1 PRPDSSER
9 PGRWCSV
16 ASQSPRRRDESRCG
30 TLKRAPRER
39 AIMIVT
45 MFKDQI
51 FRGRTAVIT
60 GGGTGLGRA
69 FALRLSEL
77 GARLV
82 LASRDRGHL
91 EPTCAE
97 IRGRGGE
104 AIAVPTDVRVP
115 EQVEGM
121 VRRAAEEFGR
131 LDILINNAAGNF
143 LCKAEK
149 LSYNGWRSVVDI
161 VLNGTFYCSRAAL
174 EPMKAHQY
182 GRNVNIIATYASGA
196 SPGTVH
202 SCTAKAG
209 VLAMTRTLAV
219 EWARY
224 NIRVNAVAP
233 GSFPTEGAG
242 SRLMLAPGA
251 AERALK
257 RVPTGRAGRH
267 EELANL
273 VAFL

>member
-1 PRPDSSER
+1 
-9 PGRWCSV
+9 
-16 ASQSPRRRDESRCG
+16 
-30 TLKRAPRER
+30 
-39 AIMIVT
+39 

-51 FRGRTAVIT
+51 FRDRTAVIT

-69 FALRLSEL
+69 FAFRFSEL

-82 LASRDRGHL
+82 LASRDPAHL

-97 IRGRGGE
+97 IRERGGE
-104 AIAVPTDVRVP
+104 VVAVATDVRVP
-115 EQVEGM
+115 EQVEKM
-121 VRRAAEEFGR
+121 VHRTVEQFGR

-149 LSYNGWRSVVDI
+149 LTYNGWRSVVDI

-174 EPMKAHQY
+174 EPMRTQQY
-182 GRNVNIIATYASGA
+182 GRIVNIIATYATAA

-202 SCTAKAG
+202 SCAAKAG

-233 GSFPTEGAG
+233 GAFPTEGAG

-251 AERALK
+251 ADRALK
-257 RVPTGRAGRH
+257 RIPVGRVGRH

-273 VAFL
+273 VAFLCSDYADYINGESVTIDGGVSWNHPSFEWETV

>member
-1 PRPDSSER
+1 MF
-9 PGRWCSV
+9 
-16 ASQSPRRRDESRCG
+16 RD
-30 TLKRAPRER
+30 P
-39 AIMIVT
+39 
-45 MFKDQI
+45 I
-51 FRGRTAVIT
+51 FRDRVAVIT

-69 FALRLSEL
+69 FALRFSEL

-82 LASRDRGHL
+82 LASRDLSHL
-91 EPTCAE
+91 EPACTE
-97 IRGRGGE
+97 IRERGGE
-104 AIAVPTDVRVP
+104 ALAVPTDVRVP
-115 EQVEGM
+115 EQVENL
-121 VRRAAEEFGR
+121 VRRTVEQHGR

-174 EPMKAHQY
+174 EPMKSQGY
-182 GRNVNIIATYASGA
+182 GRILNILAIYATGA

-202 SCTAKAG
+202 SCAAKAG

-224 NIRVNAVAP
+224 NIHVNAVAP
-233 GSFPTEGAG
+233 GSFPTEGAS

-251 AERALK
+251 AERGLK
-257 RVPTGRAGRH
+257 RIPVGRAGRH

-273 VAFL
+273 AAFLCSDYADYINGESVTIDGGVSWNHPSFEWENL

>member
-1 PRPDSSER
+1 MF
-9 PGRWCSV
+9 
-16 ASQSPRRRDESRCG
+16 
-30 TLKRAPRER
+30 REP
-39 AIMIVT
+39 
-45 MFKDQI
+45 I
-51 FRGRTAVIT
+51 FRGRVAIIT

-69 FALRLSEL
+69 FALRFSEL
-77 GARLV
+77 GARLA
-82 LASRDRGHL
+82 LASRNLEHL

-97 IRGRGGE
+97 IRERGGE
-104 AIAVPTDVRVP
+104 ALPMPTDVRAP
-115 EQVEGM
+115 EQVENM
-121 VRRAAEEFGR
+121 VRRTVGHFGQ

-174 EPMKAHQY
+174 EPMKSRQY
-182 GRNVNIIATYASGA
+182 GRIVNILATYATGA

-202 SCTAKAG
+202 SCAAKAG

-224 NIRVNAVAP
+224 NIHVNAVAP
-233 GSFPTEGAG
+233 GAFPTEGAS

-251 AERALK
+251 AERARQRIPVG
-257 RVPTGRAGRH
+257 RVGRH

-273 VAFL
+273 VAFLCSDYADYINGESVTIDGGVTWNHPSFEWENL

>member
-1 PRPDSSER
+1 MFLEP
-9 PGRWCSV
+9 V
-16 ASQSPRRRDESRCG
+16 
-30 TLKRAPRER
+30 
-39 AIMIVT
+39 
-45 MFKDQI
+45 FKD
-51 FRGRTAVIT
+51 RVAVIT

-69 FALRLSEL
+69 FALRFSEL
-77 GARLV
+77 GAKLV
-82 LASRDRGHL
+82 LASRDAAHL
-91 EPTCAE
+91 APTCDE
-97 IRGRGGE
+97 IAGRGGQ
-104 AIAVPTDVRVP
+104 AHGVPTDVRVP
-115 EQVEGM
+115 EQVENM
-121 VRRAAEEFGR
+121 VRQTLDRYGR

-149 LSYNGWRSVVDI
+149 LSYNGWRAVVDI

-174 EPMKAHQY
+174 EPMKSQNY
-182 GRNVNIIATYASGA
+182 GRILNILATYATGA

-202 SCTAKAG
+202 SCAAKAG

-233 GSFPTEGAG
+233 GSFPTDGAS

-251 AERALK
+251 KERAVQ
-257 RVPTGRAGRH
+257 RIPVGRAGRH

-273 VAFL
+273 AAFLCSDYADYINGESVTIDGGVSWNHPSFEWEKL

>member
-1 PRPDSSER
+1 
-9 PGRWCSV
+9 
-16 ASQSPRRRDESRCG
+16 
-30 TLKRAPRER
+30 
-39 AIMIVT
+39 
-45 MFKDQI
+45 MFGEQI
-51 FRGRTAVIT
+51 FRERVVLIT

-69 FALRLSEL
+69 FALRFSEL
-77 GARLV
+77 GAGV
-82 LASRDRGHL
+82 MLASRDPAHL
-91 EPTCAE
+91 TPTCDE
-97 IRGRGGE
+97 IAARGGR
-104 AIAVPTDVRVP
+104 ARWVQTDIRVP
-115 EQVEGM
+115 DQVENM
-121 VRRAAEEFGR
+121 VRTTVDHFGR

-143 LCKAEK
+143 LCPAEK

-174 EPMKAHQY
+174 EPMKAAGY
-182 GRNVNIIATYASGA
+182 GRILNIIATYATGA

-202 SCTAKAG
+202 SCAAKAG

-233 GSFPTEGAG
+233 GHFPTEGAS

-251 AERALK
+251 AERARSRIPAG
-257 RVPTGRAGRH
+257 RVGRH

-273 VAFL
+273 AAFLCSDHADYINGESVTIDGGVTWNHPSFEWENL

>member
-1 PRPDSSER
+1 
-9 PGRWCSV
+9 
-16 ASQSPRRRDESRCG
+16 
-30 TLKRAPRER
+30 
-39 AIMIVT
+39 
-45 MFKDQI
+45 MFKDRI
-51 FRGRTAVIT
+51 FEDRVAVIT

-69 FALRLSEL
+69 FAYRFSEL

-82 LASRDRGHL
+82 LASRHAAHL

-97 IRGRGGE
+97 IQQRGGE
-104 AIAVPTDVRVP
+104 ALAAPADVRVP
-115 EQVEGM
+115 EQVENM
-121 VRRAAEEFGR
+121 VRLTVERFGR

-143 LCKAEK
+143 LCKAET

-174 EPMKAHQY
+174 EPMKAAKY
-182 GRNVNIIATYASGA
+182 GRIVNILATYATGA

-202 SCTAKAG
+202 SCAAKAG

-233 GSFPTEGAG
+233 GSFPTEGAS

-251 AERALK
+251 AERALQRIPVG
-257 RVPTGRAGRH
+257 RVGRH

-273 VAFL
+273 VAFLCSEYADYLNGESITIDGGMTWNHPSFEWENL